1 MREKIL
7 FITRNYPPMVG
18 GLETYSYH
26 LIREFKKEHTVYKIT
41 LGRSKIHLIWFVPFS
56 LFRSLY
62 LVKKHGIQFI
72 HLCDGVLSPV
82 GILIKFISRRPV
94 SVSVHGLDIT
104 YPLLFYQILIPR
116 CLSLMDSVICV
127 SRATLKE
134 CIRRRIPRHKCKIIP
149 NGIDP
154 ELFKVS
160 QSDNN
165 NEKLLETILPVEA
178 KGKKL
183 LLSVGRL
190 VERKGIGWFVEKVM
204 PELKANFS
212 FLVVG
217 VGAEMPAIQS
227 IIRVKGLTSCVFLL
241 GRVSNRTRK
250 QLYHTA
256 DIFVMPNIEL
266 DIDVE
271 GFGIAAIEAGSCG
284 LPVVASNLQGL
295 RDAVLDGRT
304 GYLVKPGE
312 SEEFIDR
319 INSMQLDK
327 QSIQSIVN
335 GEFNWEAICIRYKEA
350 IIGNLRSGSH

>member
-18 GLETYSYH
+18 GLETFSYH
-26 LIREFKKEHTVYKIT
+26 LIREFEKEHTIYKIT
-41 LGRSKIHLIWFVPFS
+41 LGRSKIHLIWFFPFS
-56 LFRSLY
+56 LFRSLF
-62 LVKKHGIQFI
+62 LVRKYGIRYI

-82 GILIKFISRRPV
+82 GILIKFITRRPV

-104 YPLLFYQILIPR
+104 FPLLIYQSLIPR

-127 SRATLKE
+127 SRATRNE
-134 CIRRRIPRHKCKIIP
+134 CIRRRIPRHKCKVIP
-149 NGIDP
+149 NGIEP

-160 QSDNN
+160 QSENN
-165 NEKLLETILPVEA
+165 TKKLLETILPVEV

-183 LLSVGRL
+183 LLSIGRL

-204 PELKANFS
+204 PELKTKFY
-212 FLVVG
+212 FLVAG
-217 VGAEMPAIQS
+217 VGPEMPAIKS
-227 IIRVKGLTSCVFLL
+227 IIRAKGLTNCVFLL
-241 GRVSNRTRK
+241 GNVSNRTRK
-250 QLYHTA
+250 RLYHTA
-256 DIFVMPNIEL
+256 DIFVMPNIERG
-266 DIDVE
+266 IDVE

-304 GYLVKPGE
+304 GYLVKSGE
-312 SEEFIDR
+312 SEGFIER
-319 INSMQLDK
+319 INSMQLEK

-335 GEFNWEAICIRYKEA
+335 GMFNWEIICKRYNAA
-350 IIGNLRSGSH
+350 IISNSRSATF